1 MVQNSL
7 NVWVTLRNFFILFMA
22 VGKLTAQDLL
32 TGEQFVQEI
41 QTIILNDGP
50 RGADLYARQ
59 MAEEGRIDLGRLR
72 ELVLNQNGGE
82 AKEIEVLVH
91 PDNHAVVPFMQKQLE
106 RERIDFVKLVAV
118 EDPTI
123 PPPKEPFAET
133 KASYDRWTK
142 YRMGFVTITTLIGLM
157 AGAIVPD
164 QFAHGWGAESINSYK
179 VLTAAIMS
187 MFVIS
192 VEICTSI
199 YSSSLDAFLW
209 SPKDFQRIRQS
220 SDAGK
225 RIHTRLTEFLKN
237 LGLSIMALS
246 QGHGAESK
254 FNFSQAM
261 NGAGRMAGDTM
272 VNLGFN
278 KVTDIGNTLL
288 KRARDR
294 SPSGE
299 IKYNANYWNINIF
312 NFVYMNAVFLVG
324 YSMSY
329 FTGIPTDNLFIHMG
343 ISAASVF
350 AFYFAC
356 AKNQNNIGTLKA
368 LGYIDE
374 ATRLKSELMGLY
386 FAKPWRIMA
395 ELGGPSLTIFGF
407 ATGVPM
413 LQMTGIALQLAA
425 GLLVTVPSTRRL
437 AEIEV
442 FARKTGAIFDENE
455 RLAKAGQLQERPFSY
470 RGLDAGAPKGIV
482 QKCVY
487 YLKGGYLKN
496 GARLPQ
502 PAI

>member
-1 MVQNSL
+1 MVQSSL

-32 TGEQFVQEI
+32 TGDQFVQEI
-41 QTIILNDGP
+41 QTIIMNDGP

-59 MAEEGRIDLGRLR
+59 MAEEGRIDLSRLR
-72 ELVLNQNGGE
+72 TLVLSGNGGE

-123 PPPKEPFAET
+123 PPPKEPFVET

-164 QFAHGWGAESINSYK
+164 QFAHGWDAANINGYK

-225 RIHTRLTEFLKN
+225 RIQARLGEFLKN
-237 LGLSIMALS
+237 LGLSVMALS

-261 NGAGRMAGDTM
+261 AGAGRMAGDSM
-272 VNLGFN
+272 VKLGFN
-278 KVTDIGNTLL
+278 QVSDFGNKLL
-288 KRARDR
+288 TRAREK
-294 SPSGE
+294 SPNGE
-299 IKYNANYWNINIF
+299 INYNANYWNINIF

-329 FTGIPTDNLFIHMG
+329 FTGVPSDNPFIHMG

-395 ELGGPSLTIFGF
+395 ELGGPAFVVLGF
-407 ATGVPM
+407 STGVPI
-413 LQMTGIALQLAA
+413 LQVTGIALQLLS

-442 FARKTGAIFDENE
+442 FARNTGAIFDENE
-455 RLAKAGQLQERPFSY
+455 KLARAGALVERPFKYVSP
-470 RGLDAGAPKGIV
+470 DTGAPKGIIS
-482 QKCVY
+482 KCMY

-496 GARLPQ
+496 GARLPR
-502 PAI
+502 PAF

>member
-1 MVQNSL
+1 
-7 NVWVTLRNFFILFMA
+7 MA

-32 TGEQFVQEI
+32 TGQQFVEEI
-41 QTIILNDGP
+41 QNIIFQDGP
-50 RGADLYARQ
+50 RGADLYFRQ
-59 MAEEGRIDLGRLR
+59 MAEEGRIDLSRLKA
-72 ELVLNQNGGE
+72 LVLSENKG
-82 AKEIEVLVH
+82 KSKKIEVLIH
-91 PDNHAVVPFMQKQLE
+91 PDNKEVVPFMQKQLE
-106 RERIDFVKLVAV
+106 RERIDFVELVAI
-118 EDPTI
+118 EDATLPS
-123 PPPKEPFAET
+123 PKEPFVET

-142 YRMGFVTITTLIGLM
+142 YRMGFVSITTLIGLM

-164 QFAHGWGAESINSYK
+164 QFAHGWSFENIDSYK
-179 VLTAAIMS
+179 VLTASIMS

-199 YSSSLDAFLW
+199 YTSSLDSFLW
-209 SPKDFQRIRQS
+209 SPRDFQRLRLS
-220 SDAGK
+220 SDSGK
-225 RIHTRLTEFLKN
+225 RIHARLTDFLKN
-237 LGLSIMALS
+237 LGLSLMALS
-246 QGHGAESK
+246 QGQGAEAR
-254 FNFSQAM
+254 FNFAEAM
-261 NGAGRMAGDTM
+261 NGAGRMAGDGM
-272 VNLGFN
+272 VKLGFN
-278 KVTDIGNTLL
+278 QITDLGNNLL
-288 KRARDR
+288 TKARNR

-329 FTGIPTDNLFIHMG
+329 FTGIPTDNLFVHMG

-395 ELGGPSLTIFGF
+395 ELGGPSITILGF

-413 LQMTGIALQLAA
+413 LQMAGISLQLLS

-437 AEIEV
+437 AEIER
-442 FARKTGAIFDENE
+442 FARETGAIFDENH
-455 RLAKAGQLQERPFSY
+455 RLAQAGDLVERPFKY
-470 RGLDAGAPKGIV
+470 RGIESGAPKGVV
-482 QKCVY
+482 QKCLY

-502 PAI
+502 TAI